1 MRLKDKFQEH
11 PHIHIYGLPRFINR
25 VRLGSAWI
33 YYSECRICGKLK
45 IK

>member
-1 MRLKDKFQEH
+1 MSLKKKFQSQ

-33 YYSECRICGKLK
+33 YYSECQICGKLK

>member
-1 MRLKDKFQEH
+1 MRLKEKFQNQ

-25 VRLGSAWI
+25 MRLGSAWI